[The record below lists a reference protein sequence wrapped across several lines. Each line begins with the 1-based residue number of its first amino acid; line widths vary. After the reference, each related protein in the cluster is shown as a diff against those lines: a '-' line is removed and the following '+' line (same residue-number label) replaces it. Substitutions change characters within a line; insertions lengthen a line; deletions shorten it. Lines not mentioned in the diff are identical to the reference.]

1 MRSFTSSAIV
11 RKAQAEIDKQLEE
24 KRLEIAYNA
33 LTANAPSIARST
45 EALVLYAL
53 SLNGYGK
60 KRIQQIHEWVC
71 GMSEIGEMMGKEVT
85 FNGVKA
91 HMAEKY
97 GIDFEE
103 LTLRMPTWEE
113 FRDET

>member
-33 LTANAPSIARST
+33 LTANAQNIARST

-60 KRIQQIHEWVC
+60 KRLQRIHKWVC
-71 GMSEIGEMMGKEVT
+71 GLSEIGEAMGKDVT
-85 FNGVKA
+85 FNDVKA
-91 HMAEKY
+91 HIAEKN
-97 GIDFEE
+97 GIDFDE
-103 LTLRMPTWEE
+103 LTFRMPTWEE

>member
-60 KRIQQIHEWVC
+60 ERLQRVHNWVC
-71 GMSEIGEMMGKEVT
+71 GLSEIGEAMGKDVT
-85 FNGVKA
+85 FNDVKA
-91 HMAEKY
+91 HISEKY
-97 GIDFEE
+97 GIDFDE
-103 LTLRMPTWEE
+103 LTLKMPTWEE

>member
-1 MRSFTSSAIV
+1 MRSFTSSTIV

-71 GMSEIGEMMGKEVT
+71 GLSEIGEAMGKDVT
-85 FNGVKA
+85 FNDVKA
-91 HMAEKY
+91 HMCEKY

-103 LTLRMPTWEE
+103 LTLKMPTWEE
-113 FRDET
+113 FRDEA